1 MLNSLLVLPE
11 VGCLYPFSYYKF
23 TIFWV
28 HSAGQVYFACWIFLS
43 WIAQHV
49 LKRVGFNPLLP
60 YPSLP
65 SPPLPSP
72 LLSSKKTLTLFG
84 RKKIKSNSCRKQ
96 GCLSPPPSPH
106 TSVSPSLCII
116 CKLDCEQFR
125 LFSSDVVMQ
134 ETRVS
139 FNFITPVVI
148 FVSRPF
154 FSTD

>member
-43 WIAQHV
+43 WIAQHD

-60 YPSLP
+60 F
-65 SPPLPSP
+65 PPLPSP
-72 LLSSKKTLTLFG
+72 LKTLTLFG

-116 CKLDCEQFR
+116 CKLDCEQFC

-134 ETRVS
+134 ETRAP
-139 FNFITPVVI
+139 FNFITPVVV
-148 FVSRPF
+148 FESHPF
-154 FSTD
+154 CSTD